1 MSQDALHARNSD
13 MLSADPADHN
23 YMSSDEDRASKE
35 NFKHGDHH
43 PYKPMIRPT
52 RGFGVPYSAKKR
64 KHK

>member
-1 MSQDALHARNSD
+1 
-13 MLSADPADHN
+13 MLSADPAEHN